1 MGLSMFTNLWLEY
14 KKSVWT
20 SKIYFFFFFEMF
32 KVKSFLSVAPNIRNE
47 LFIKPDCLI
56 FHAINDFAFNSL
68 YYYIL
73 QGNLLKHSKLFSRVM
88 CLTKFHWKH
97 LNLKIL
103 RNCCMRLSSFFKPS
117 CIYIFRYSFIKIKFT
132 RQIDWLSVHLTCIKS
147 ILLMSKVDM
156 QIWLM

>member
-1 MGLSMFTNLWLEY
+1 
-14 KKSVWT
+14 
-20 SKIYFFFFFEMF
+20 MF

-47 LFIKPDCLI
+47 LFIKPNCLI

-103 RNCCMRLSSFFKPS
+103 RNWCMRLSSFFKPS